1 MSVGGAP
8 WEPDFHQLSLVLER
22 QIPKRPVLFE
32 LFVADSVI
40 EYVLGISLKGKG
52 KLERD
57 IATAKAY
64 ARLGYDYTLMM
75 PSEFHFTTGKRD
87 AKASFSLNEGCVITD
102 RESFDKYCWPEAGA
116 FDYSFAKRLKH
127 QIPDKMGILVW
138 SSDGPL
144 ETVVRL
150 TGYENMC
157 YMLYD
162 DELLLADIFD
172 QVGRRILEDY
182 REALKSPAVSGL
194 VVGDDWGFNTQ
205 TMLPASVY
213 RKYLFPWHKEIVR
226 LAHESGRPAILH
238 SCGKYDDVIGDV
250 INDIGYDAR
259 HSYED
264 NITPVEQA
272 YEQLHERIAIL
283 GGLDVH
289 FLATASREQIAK
301 RAVHMLELSGNKGGY
316 ALGSGNSIPEYI
328 PVENYLSMVEAAWK
342 YSN

>member
-22 QIPKRPVLFE
+22 KIPKRPVLFE

-40 EYVLGISLKGKG
+40 EYVLGISLKGMG

-102 RESFDKYCWPEAGA
+102 RDSFDKYCWPEAGA
-116 FDYSFAKRLKH
+116 FDYSFAKRLKQ
-127 QIPDKMGILVW
+127 QISDKMGILVW

-162 DELLLADIFD
+162 DELLLADIFE

-205 TMLPASVY
+205 TMLPTSVY
-213 RKYLFPWHKEIVR
+213 RTYLFPWHKEIVR
-226 LAHESGRPAILH
+226 LAHESVRTISL
-238 SCGKYDDVIGDV
+238 C
-250 INDIGYDAR
+250 
-259 HSYED
+259 
-264 NITPVEQA
+264 Q
-272 YEQLHERIAIL
+272 
-283 GGLDVH
+283 
-289 FLATASREQIAK
+289 
-301 RAVHMLELSGNKGGY
+301 GNKY
-316 ALGSGNSIPEYI
+316 FR
-328 PVENYLSMVEAAWK
+328 
-342 YSN
+342 